1 MSRRRRGADHALDD
15 PRVRGMLAGAEL
27 LYSAVKAK
35 RGPHLTPTAV
45 SWEADRLWAVAPKD
59 SVKVRTLRRDPRLGL
74 LISDGDGADGR
85 HLVGTGVVR
94 LYDPLDLPTSYRVG
108 ELLRAPF
115 GAARYLAENT
125 RHAVGVVLD
134 DPNPFALVD
143 RVVLSVDL
151 RRVALVQDDAVVD
164 AWGDWPRASLLG
176 PPDPVSGGP
185 LVLPDRT
192 PAWAARLLTRDRR
205 VQIGWRSVDG
215 PLALPA
221 TWSADGDAATTSA
234 DLLALAGALPEGP
247 ACLTS
252 ARNSYRMNDK
262 IGILLRGEGRATLTG
277 DGTARVTLAPTRVTH
292 WRGKTART
300 LPTASTT
307 GTSRPGTGGT
317 DPSSTGTGGADPSS
331 TDPSSPDPS
340 SPDPSSPDPSSTGTT
355 SGAHA

>member
-15 PRVRGMLAGAEL
+15 PRVREMLAGAEL

-35 RGPHLTPTAV
+35 CGPHLTPTAV

-59 SVKVRTLRRDPRLGL
+59 SVKVRSLRRDPRIGL
-74 LISDGDGADGR
+74 LISDGSGADAR
-85 HLVGTGVVR
+85 HLVGTGVAR
-94 LYDPLDLPTSYRVG
+94 LFDPLDVPTANGLG

-125 RHAVGVVLD
+125 RHAIGVVLD

-143 RVVLSVDL
+143 RVVLSISL
-151 RRVALVQDDAVVD
+151 RRVALVHADRVVD
-164 AWGDWPRASLLG
+164 AWGDWPDSALLA
-176 PPDPVSGGP
+176 PADPDADRPEQ

-192 PAWAARLLTRDRR
+192 PAWAARLLTRDGA
-205 VQIGWRSVDG
+205 VQLGWRSLDG

-234 DLLALAGALPEGP
+234 DLLALTGALPEGA

-262 IGILLRGEGRATLTG
+262 VGILVRGEGRAVLTARP
-277 DGTARVTLAPTRVTH
+277 GTARVTVDPSRVTH
-292 WRGKTART
+292 WRGKKARSLPAPTRTA
-300 LPTASTT
+300 PTT
-307 GTSRPGTGGT
+307 
-317 DPSSTGTGGADPSS
+317 
-331 TDPSSPDPS
+331 
-340 SPDPSSPDPSSTGTT
+340 
-355 SGAHA
+355 GAHA